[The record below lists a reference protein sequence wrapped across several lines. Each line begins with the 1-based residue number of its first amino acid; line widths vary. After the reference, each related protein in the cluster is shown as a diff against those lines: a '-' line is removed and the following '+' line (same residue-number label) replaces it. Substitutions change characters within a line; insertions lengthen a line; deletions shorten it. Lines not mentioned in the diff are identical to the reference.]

1 MQKRRSHKK
10 SRNGCQNCKKW
21 HTKCDEQG
29 PPCNNCALRKA
40 KCVYSRPSAGGNVGD
55 KGALSIRPKQGETA
69 ARRISVDRPP
79 GEFGAIC
86 GAYGGPSRLLDLE
99 LMHQWST
106 KTFECFMGIPEDGE
120 YLQRVLPRSALQY
133 DYMLN
138 CLLAISSLHIAQ
150 TVEESQSPK
159 YLNAALQFYN
169 RGSSSFR
176 MNLGSINE
184 ENALVLYMFSAIAVT
199 VHLSIP
205 QSSPSILSHTT
216 TAFDLLIGCT
226 SIGMMAMPWL
236 LESAFPLRLF
246 LSRMGAS
253 KDLIDAD
260 AKAAIAR
267 LRLLNDARYKPASE
281 VNYDREEAPGV
292 VIIRE
297 HELYEMTIHFLELCY
312 AEEARGV
319 LNGFC
324 TTFPSMAGKPF
335 VSLVAQ
341 RDPFTLLIVMHWA
354 VLLNEV
360 DGKYWWMISIGKKLA
375 VEIADLLRT
384 SHPELALEWEDAISW
399 PLIRMG
405 VPVSRSRELSY
416 NEASGWELVKGTPV

>member
-40 KCVYSRPSAGGNVGD
+40 KCVYSRPNDGNVGD
-55 KGALSIRPKQGETA
+55 RGSLSIRTKRVEA
-69 ARRISVDRPP
+69 AACRIHVDRPP
-79 GEFGAIC
+79 GDIGALC

-106 KTFECFMGIPEDGE
+106 KTFECFKGIPEDGE
-120 YLQRVLPRSALQY
+120 YLQNILPRSALKY
-133 DYMLN
+133 DFMLN
-138 CLLAISSLHIAQ
+138 CIMAISSLHIAKS
-150 TVEESQSPK
+150 VEESQSAK
-159 YLNAALQFYN
+159 YLNAALEFYN

-176 MNLGSINE
+176 TNLGSINE
-184 ENALVLYMFSAIAVT
+184 ENCLPLYMFSAIAVT

-205 QSSPSILSHTT
+205 QSSPSILSHATV
-216 TAFDLLIGCT
+216 AFDLLIGCT

-236 LESAFPLRLF
+236 LESPFPLRIF

-260 AKAAIAR
+260 AKAAFAR
-267 LRLLNDARYKPASE
+267 LRLLNDRRYKATSQ
-281 VNYDREEAPGV
+281 VNYDQEETPGV

-297 HELYEMTIHFLELCY
+297 HELYEMTIQFLELCY

-319 LNGFC
+319 LSGFC

-335 VSLVAQ
+335 VSLFSQ

-360 DGKYWWMISIGKKLA
+360 NEKYWYMTSFGWKLA
-375 VEIADLLRT
+375 VEIADLLKT

-399 PLIRMG
+399 PLKRMG
-405 VPVSRSRELSY
+405 LPVSQPRQLSY
-416 NEASGWELVKGTPV
+416 SEGGSWELVRGTLT